1 MKFKLIVFA
10 LLIQTVYAQDNF
22 TASVEEE
29 LKTTTSIKS
38 VGANGFN
45 FSTLDAGVNTK
56 YSEFGSGFFMD
67 KFIMVSSKK
76 LGGLGKIDP
85 QTGEGFKNLFC
96 LDIKKDGS
104 LKKPLLFSRIINT
117 LGSEDQIS
125 FSPDEQ
131 SMYFTRATK
140 ENTSIY
146 KLYRTVLE
154 KDSNGNWIDQTLT
167 SVNVEGFSVENP
179 FVNKEGTKL
188 YFSSNKPGGFGGYDL
203 YVATIEDDGSLSNP
217 INLGAEINTIY
228 DDKYPSLS
236 LDGTQFYFSS
246 KGHNSIGGFD
256 VYRAFIDQDTFK
268 YVVNLGNTV
277 NTSYDEVAFFM
288 ASKTKGYL
296 TSNKATGKGSYD
308 LYKFDMSLV
317 TQRLEGVIVDSKSN
331 IPLPNT
337 KITLYSNGK
346 PIATAISNKKAQYS
360 FDVLP
365 FETYEVK
372 ASKEGFNDKEIKFVA
387 NNGDETVYKENLSL
401 DEKDMIIENLE
412 DKRMIVVNNIYF
424 DYNKATIKK
433 ESEIPLNSIVRI
445 LNENPEMNLVINAH
459 TDERGKEQYNL
470 DLSIQRAAA
479 AKAYLIANGIAKDRL
494 ESNGFGETQLIN
506 DCKRNCSEE
515 EHQQNRRIEF
525 VIK

>member
-131 SMYFTRATK
+131 TMYFTRATK

-228 DDKYPSLS
+228 DDKYPSL
-236 LDGTQFYFSS
+236 
-246 KGHNSIGGFD
+246 
-256 VYRAFIDQDTFK
+256 
-268 YVVNLGNTV
+268 
-277 NTSYDEVAFFM
+277 
-288 ASKTKGYL
+288 
-296 TSNKATGKGSYD
+296 
-308 LYKFDMSLV
+308 
-317 TQRLEGVIVDSKSN
+317 
-331 IPLPNT
+331 
-337 KITLYSNGK
+337 
-346 PIATAISNKKAQYS
+346 
-360 FDVLP
+360 
-365 FETYEVK
+365 
-372 ASKEGFNDKEIKFVA
+372 
-387 NNGDETVYKENLSL
+387 NNYPKLL
-401 DEKDMIIENLE
+401 
-412 DKRMIVVNNIYF
+412 
-424 DYNKATIKK
+424 
-433 ESEIPLNSIVRI
+433 
-445 LNENPEMNLVINAH
+445 
-459 TDERGKEQYNL
+459 
-470 DLSIQRAAA
+470 
-479 AKAYLIANGIAKDRL
+479 
-494 ESNGFGETQLIN
+494 
-506 DCKRNCSEE
+506 
-515 EHQQNRRIEF
+515 
-525 VIK
+525 